1 MYSIP
6 VIFCDFEK
14 DIDAYMFDVN
24 FLILITQSSALSLC
38 NYKIRI
44 RAY

>member
-24 FLILITQSSALSLC
+24 FLDSHYSKFCFELMQL
-38 NYKIRI
+38 
-44 RAY
+44 